1 MILGV
6 VRRLDWYTTR
16 VNIAQ
21 TWIIGITK
29 EKRAVICHEKPSTHK
44 LMVPIPGF
52 SIMPRTIICHH
63 PVGPTHPLLFP
74 DDAERN
80 RIERDIPN

>member
-1 MILGV
+1 M
-6 VRRLDWYTTR
+6 
-16 VNIAQ
+16 NIAQ

-29 EKRAVICHEKPSTHK
+29 EQRAVICHEKPPHK

-63 PVGPTHPLLFP
+63 PVGLTHPLLFP

-80 RIERDIPN
+80 RIEGDIPN